1 MTGAGGAFLPMA
13 KRLFA
18 LWSWFIWGKLAG
30 MRRFVRAN
38 LSQSRT
44 VGSPQVVLL
53 PCRRVRKRL
62 KVVSASSCRV
72 PSSDCHS
79 WSVIDRC
86 HRRIVYRS
94 VWQQRLLS
102 ADATKHEHA
111 IFLPFILIPVRRWS
125 RSLGGRPAR
134 DWVTWNWRWAVDTCR
149 HARGYLTRRMASP
162 SLANALIF
170 RPPGIENP
178 WTDRH

>member
-1 MTGAGGAFLPMA
+1 MNFVINNVHRTSQTHTRMAGGHPIQSNPIQCDMTGAGGAFLPMA

-30 MRRFVRAN
+30 MRRFVHAN
-38 LSQSRT
+38 SSQSRT
-44 VGSPQVVLL
+44 VGNLQVVLL

-102 ADATKHEHA
+102 ADAT
-111 IFLPFILIPVRRWS
+111 
-125 RSLGGRPAR
+125 
-134 DWVTWNWRWAVDTCR
+134 
-149 HARGYLTRRMASP
+149 
-162 SLANALIF
+162 
-170 RPPGIENP
+170 
-178 WTDRH
+178 